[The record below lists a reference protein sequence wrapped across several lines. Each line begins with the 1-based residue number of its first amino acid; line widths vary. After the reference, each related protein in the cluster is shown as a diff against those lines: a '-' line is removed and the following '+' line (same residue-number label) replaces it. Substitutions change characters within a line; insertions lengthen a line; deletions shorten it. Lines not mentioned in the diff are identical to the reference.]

1 MSYIQFAKVKFYLQG
16 SGRSPVEEFL
26 QEQSEEIRADFVDA
40 LSLLASGQILSM
52 PLSRNLAGIYQ
63 GLHELRL
70 KDRSGQVRIFYF
82 VKKQDGLYMLHAMQ
96 KKTQEIPKRDIEL
109 ILKRIKEVQHG
120 LERNI
125 G

>member
-70 KDRSGQVRIFYF
+70 KDRSGQVRIFY
-82 VKKQDGLYMLHAMQ
+82 MLHAMQ